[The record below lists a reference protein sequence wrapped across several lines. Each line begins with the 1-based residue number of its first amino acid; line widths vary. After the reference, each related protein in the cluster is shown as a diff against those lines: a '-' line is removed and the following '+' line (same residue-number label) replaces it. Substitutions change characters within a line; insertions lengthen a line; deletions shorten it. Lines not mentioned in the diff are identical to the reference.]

1 MSAPTLLL
9 LDLDGVLRRHGPD
22 DPIEDAHGLPRGA
35 LARAAAELAGPALV
49 GAVPDERWREA
60 IRDRLVADGLP
71 PDRAAS
77 AVAAWTRPGV
87 VVPEALDLVRR
98 VRRRCRVALLT
109 NATSRLP
116 EDLRA
121 LGLDREVDAVVSSS
135 RIGVAKP
142 APEAFRR
149 ALRVLQHSP
158 SGTLFCDD
166 SAENAAA
173 ARSAG
178 IDGVHVPDYA
188 TLHEALTTRGLLDG
202 TPTSAAPPA
211 EGPVLLVLHDRE
223 EAEALAD
230 RLAAEGWTPCHVHKD
245 LLAGEDDVE
254 DADWLVELATA
265 PDGRPASAHRP
276 YLDAL
281 ADSHEGF
288 I

>member
-22 DPIEDAHGLPRGA
+22 DPVEDAHGLPRGA
-35 LARAAAELAGPALV
+35 LARVAFELAGPALV
-49 GAVPDERWREA
+49 GEVPDERWREA
-60 IRDRLVADGLP
+60 IRDRLAADGLP
-71 PDRAAS
+71 RATAEA
-77 AVAAWTRPGV
+77 AVAAWTRPGT
-87 VVPEALDLVRR
+87 VVPEVLELVRR

-158 SGTLFCDD
+158 SRTLFCDD
-166 SAENAAA
+166 DPDNAAA
-173 ARSAG
+173 ARSVG
-178 IDGVHVPDYA
+178 IDGVHVPDYPA
-188 TLHEALTTRGLLDG
+188 LHEALTTRGLLDDPA
-202 TPTSAAPPA
+202 PTGDAPAPV
-211 EGPVLLVLHDRE
+211 PVLLVLHDRD

-230 RLAAEGWTPCHVHKD
+230 RLAAEGWAPCHVHKD
-245 LLAGEDDVE
+245 LLAGEDDAE
-254 DADWLVELATA
+254 DADWLVELTTA

-276 YLDAL
+276 HLSTLGVLY
-281 ADSHEGF
+281 
-288 I
+288 